1 MTVVLINVIAE
12 IGTKLISRLVGLM
25 VVLEKYLW
33 IRFGFYGWNML
44 TTVWSLI
51 AKKNKGLGMKMTIE
65 LKQLER

>member
-51 AKKNKGLGMKMTIE
+51 AKKNKGLGI
-65 LKQLER
+65 